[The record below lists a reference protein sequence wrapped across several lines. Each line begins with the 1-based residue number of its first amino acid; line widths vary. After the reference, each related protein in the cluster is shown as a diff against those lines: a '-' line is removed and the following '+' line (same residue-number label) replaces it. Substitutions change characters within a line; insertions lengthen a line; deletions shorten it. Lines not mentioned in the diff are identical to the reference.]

1 MKYSIGVDIGG
12 SHISCAV
19 IDLERIEIVRET
31 LTALPVDNKGKAS
44 EIIETWSAAIRKSM
58 SGIDPGQIRGIGF
71 AMPGP
76 FDYPNGISLIRGVCK
91 YENLYGLNVGEEIGK
106 SLGLNSGQSV
116 RFINDASAFAVGE
129 AKGGKAAGAKRSM
142 VITIGTG
149 IGSAFIR
156 NGVPVVSGE
165 SVPEKGWVYHIK
177 YRDSIA
183 DDYFS
188 ARWFLQRFKEV
199 TGRDADGVKSIADEA
214 GSNEPIMEIFNEFGA
229 SLAGFLAPILNS
241 FGAEVLVLGG
251 NISRSINLFG
261 PSLRL
266 ELKNNKCHTTTYLSE
281 LGENAALV
289 GSACLLD
296 SEFWHA
302 VKGSL

>member
-31 LTALPVDNKGKAS
+31 LTEMPVDNKGKAS

-58 SGIDPGQIRGIGF
+58 YAIHSGQIRGIGF

-76 FDYPNGISLIRGVCK
+76 FDYLNGISQIRGVCK
-91 YENLYGLNVGEEIGK
+91 YENLYGLNVGEEISK
-106 SLGLNSGQSV
+106 SIGLKSGQSV

-129 AKGGKAAGAKRSM
+129 AKGGKAAGATRSM

-149 IGSAFIR
+149 IGSAFIK

-188 ARWFLQRFKEV
+188 TRWYLKRFKEV
-199 TGRDADGVKSIADEA
+199 TGRVADGVKSIADEA
-214 GSNEPIMEIFNEFGA
+214 VSDEHIMEIFNEFGA
-229 SLAGFLAPILNS
+229 SLAGFLAPILNR

-251 NISRSINLFG
+251 NISRAINLFG

-266 ELKNNKCHTTTYLSE
+266 ELKNNNCHTTPHLSE
-281 LGENAALV
+281 LREDAALI
-289 GSACLLD
+289 GSAYLLD